1 MIRERPVGAVPLF
14 RIDRTWLAATC
25 KSLNRPGWIS
35 HRALIPRIGLC
46 AMDQF
51 AEMREAAFFSGSD
64 FAESGCPQGDLIPTV
79 AMLEH
84 WPKSRTPC
92 ATPYAD
98 LRLP

>member
-1 MIRERPVGAVPLF
+1 
-14 RIDRTWLAATC
+14 
-25 KSLNRPGWIS
+25 
-35 HRALIPRIGLC
+35 
-46 AMDQF
+46 MDQF